1 MSTTVLITGATG
13 FIASHTIAALLEAG
27 HDVIGTVRRPDDS
40 ESTAH
45 LRALPGAADRLR
57 LVGADLATPNAFA
70 ACAAESDYVLHMASP
85 FQMTVADPRRDLLEP
100 AVTGTRN
107 LLAAC
112 AAAPRVRRVVLTS
125 SMAAITDEPEDG
137 RVLSEADWNVKSS
150 LTRNPYYYS
159 KAEAERAA
167 WEFVERTRPRFDLV
181 AINPFIVI
189 GPAMTAQVSESNK
202 LLVDLKNGVYPAI
215 MALTW
220 GFVDVRDVAAA
231 HVRAM
236 TAAGAS
242 GRYLCAAATRSMRD
256 VVALLRERG
265 YAHTRL
271 PRFGLD
277 SGFGI
282 QLARLAACT
291 QPKGVASYLRTH
303 LGRTPQFDNSKIQRD
318 LDLRFR
324 EVDASI
330 AETCADLVRWGHIKA
345 GKRAA

>member
-1 MSTTVLITGATG
+1 MSATVLITGATG

-27 HDVIGTVRRPDDS
+27 YEVIGTVRRPDDS

-45 LRALPGAADRLR
+45 LRALPGATERLS
-57 LVGADLATPNAFA
+57 LVGADLATPGAFD
-70 ACAAESDYVLHMASP
+70 ACAARADYVLHMASP
-85 FQMTVADPRRDLLEP
+85 FQMTVADPQRNLLEP
-100 AVTGTRN
+100 AVHGTRN

-125 SMAAITDEPEDG
+125 SMAAITDEPEAS
-137 RVLSEADWNVKSS
+137 RVLSEADWNEKSS
-150 LTRNPYYYS
+150 LSRNPYYYS
-159 KAEAERAA
+159 KAEAERTA
-167 WEFVERTRPRFDLV
+167 WQFVERTKPGFDLV

-202 LLVDLKNGVYPAI
+202 LLVDLMNGVYPAI

-236 TAAGAS
+236 TAIGAS
-242 GRYLCAAATRSMRD
+242 GRYLCAAETLSMRE

-265 YAHTRL
+265 YGHTRL
-271 PRFGLD
+271 PKFGLD
-277 SGFGI
+277 SGLGI
-282 QLARLAACT
+282 RIARLAACT

-303 LGRTPQFDNSKIQRD
+303 LGRTPRFDNTKIQRD
-318 LDLRFR
+318 LGIQFR
-324 EVDASI
+324 NIDASI
-330 AETCADLVRWGHIKA
+330 VETCADLVRWGHVK
-345 GKRAA
+345 GGQQAA